1 MLQINSRSPTFR
13 KQVIAIL
20 VSGVFA
26 QLAFANKP
34 EYEAPPLDEIVVSAS
49 GYEQKIM
56 DTAASINL
64 VTINQ
69 IQNGQ
74 ARDNLSEPLNRV
86 PGIFALNRQNY
97 AQDLQISSRGF
108 GANSTFGTRGIRLIV
123 DNIPGTV
130 ADGQGQISHIDLPS
144 TDRIEVMRG
153 PFSVLYGNSSGGV
166 IRVFTQD
173 GGPKTEV
180 QPYFEVGSYGQRR
193 AGLKASGKSDEL
205 GYVIDVGQFHTN
217 GYRDQ
222 SAADR
227 RNANAKLSFM
237 GGPDTR
243 ITLIANN
250 VSLRAEDP
258 LGLNINQ
265 LISNPKQAG
274 TNAISK
280 NTRKSVDQ
288 TQTGASIDF
297 RINANNNLLF
307 APYLGQRRT
316 IQFASAN
323 VIDLERSFYGVD
335 GKWTHQNKLFDMP
348 ISLVSGISM
357 NENDDHRRTYT
368 NTGGIAVFDSTSSQ
382 NYAMSAKNF
391 DQYLQADLRITERLV
406 FNTGIRNSQ
415 TTLSSNTNNTLTT
428 SVGSNAYRAMTHMAS
443 LQYYLTEITNV
454 HVSYGS
460 SFDTPTLNQVLY
472 DSSYSGS
479 NFGLLA
485 AKTKQV
491 EIGLKSKILQTT
503 QINLSI
509 FNANT
514 INDIVIGGSSSGRTY
529 FTNAPKTNRQGIE
542 GSVQF
547 KLPYHLESNIAYTWL
562 SATVKEAYLNNGAYV
577 LSGNRIPGVPNQG
590 LFAELLWVKPN
601 KSMETAIEGRVNG
614 SMAVNDRN
622 SDYMAPGYAVM
633 NIRGVV
639 RQEFAGGWSFS
650 QFFRIN
656 NVLDRSYVGSVI
668 VNQSSSQYY
677 EPAPTR
683 NWMIGAKAS
692 YQFK

>member
-1 MLQINSRSPTFR
+1 
-13 KQVIAIL
+13 
-20 VSGVFA
+20 
-26 QLAFANKP
+26 
-34 EYEAPPLDEIVVSAS
+34 
-49 GYEQKIM
+49 
-56 DTAASINL
+56 
-64 VTINQ
+64 
-69 IQNGQ
+69 
-74 ARDNLSEPLNRV
+74 
-86 PGIFALNRQNY
+86 
-97 AQDLQISSRGF
+97 
-108 GANSTFGTRGIRLIV
+108 
-123 DNIPGTV
+123 
-130 ADGQGQISHIDLPS
+130 
-144 TDRIEVMRG
+144 MRG

-173 GGPKTEV
+173 GGPKTEL
-180 QPYFEVGSYGQRR
+180 QPYFEVGSYGQLR
-193 AGLKASGKSDEL
+193 AGLKASGKSGEL
-205 GYVIDVGQFHTN
+205 GYVIDAGQFHTD

-227 RNANAKLSFM
+227 LNANAKLSFM
-237 GGPDTR
+237 GGQDTK

-250 VSLRAEDP
+250 VSLKAQDP
-258 LGLNINQ
+258 LGLKIDQ

-288 TQTGASIDF
+288 TQVGASIDF

-307 APYLGQRRT
+307 TPYLGQRRT

-348 ISLVSGISM
+348 ISVVSGISM

-391 DQYLQADLRITERLV
+391 DQYLQVDLRITERLGI
-406 FNTGIRNSQ
+406 NTGIRNSQ

-428 SVGSNAYRAMTHMAS
+428 SVGSNAYRAMTHMVS
-443 LQYYLTEITNV
+443 MQYYLTEMTNV
-454 HVSYGS
+454 HLSYGS

-472 DSSYSGS
+472 NSDGAGSSCTTVCS

-491 EIGLKSKILQTT
+491 ELGLKSKVSPVIQT
-503 QINLSI
+503 NVAL
-509 FNANT
+509 FNADT
-514 INDIVIGGSSSGRTY
+514 SDDIVIGTSNSGKTA
-529 FTNAPKTNRQGIE
+529 FTNAPKTNRHGFE
-542 GSVQF
+542 GSVQI

-577 LSGNRIPGVPNQG
+577 SSGNRIPGVPNQG

-614 SMAVNDRN
+614 SMAVNDSN

-639 RQEFAGGWSFS
+639 RQEIAGGWSFS

-656 NVLDRSYVGSVI
+656 NILDRSYVGSVI
-668 VNQSSSQYY
+668 VNQKDSQYY